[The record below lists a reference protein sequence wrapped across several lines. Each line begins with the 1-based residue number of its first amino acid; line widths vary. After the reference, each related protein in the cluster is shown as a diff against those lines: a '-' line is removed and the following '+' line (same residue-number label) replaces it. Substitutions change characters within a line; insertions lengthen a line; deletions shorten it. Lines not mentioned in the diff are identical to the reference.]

1 VNEITIS
8 SLIAG
13 LILLFLGRKLFW
25 FFVAVVGF
33 IAGLSIA
40 PHLFNGPGWILL
52 LIALIG
58 GAIGAVLALLLQR
71 FAVGVAGFFVG
82 GYLANTLLLGFHI
95 DPGSFA
101 WLAFIVGGLIGSIL
115 LTVLFD
121 WALILLSSLLRATL
135 ITQSLPLNPSFV
147 MVLWIILL
155 IIGFVFQA
163 VTKQRESGVKIPTNV
178 TDG

>member
-1 VNEITIS
+1 MNEVTIA
-8 SLIAG
+8 SLLAG

-40 PHLFNGPGWILL
+40 PHFFSGSGWIILI
-52 LIALIG
+52 IALIG

-71 FAVGVAGFFVG
+71 FAVGLAGFFVG
-82 GYLANTLLLGFHI
+82 GYLANTLLLGLRV
-95 DPGSFA
+95 DPGNFT
-101 WLAFIVGGLIGSIL
+101 WLVFIIGGLIGAIL

-121 WALILLSSLLRATL
+121 WALIFLSSLLGATL
-135 ITQSLPLNPSFV
+135 ITQSLPLNPALV

-155 IIGFVFQA
+155 VIGLVFQ
-163 VTKQRESGVKIPTNV
+163 VITKQRESEIKIPAGMPNE
-178 TDG
+178 